1 MATVSPARAG
11 GYGRRGPR
19 RSVVSGLLAKRAR
32 RGRHTPT
39 ARLPQRRLYLFS
51 CRILPSWSIV
61 RSPSFSVFVSLNEQP
76 SINASI

>member
-1 MATVSPARAG
+1 MATVSSARAG

-39 ARLPQRRLYLFS
+39 ARLPQIGDSTSFLAVYTSFMVECLFT
-51 CRILPSWSIV
+51 V
-61 RSPSFSVFVSLNEQP
+61 VFSLCQP
-76 SINASI
+76 K